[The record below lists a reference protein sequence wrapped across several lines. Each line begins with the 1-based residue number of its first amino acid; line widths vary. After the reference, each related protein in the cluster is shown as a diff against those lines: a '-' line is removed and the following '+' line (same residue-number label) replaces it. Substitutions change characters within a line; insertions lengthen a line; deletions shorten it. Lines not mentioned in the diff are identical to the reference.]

1 MPATVRL
8 TLLLAS
14 AMLVASVFGCSTT
27 PSKPSLMAN
36 MAKGDVTVRQ
46 LRAIDYEYAA
56 HFGQFV
62 AASVLDIVEATD
74 DENVVDSAYQ
84 WRMWAVGQARAAA
97 FDQDPFAGMLELWV
111 LAGQQ
116 RFHFTEGGGK
126 NAFGDQQGRAV
137 ATAEQLEGDI
147 RDLAADVMEAN
158 AFETLSGNVDEWID
172 NHPIE
177 GRLFVRPTARADL
190 AELVSEEKQGGLKAV
205 GNIEQTFSDL
215 NDRISILTV
224 QMPTEARWQAE
235 YLTRSLFEERIAEPA
250 ESIADTMETMES
262 FLGEFEGTLSAQ
274 TAALLDGIQGE
285 RIAVFD
291 AVSEVSKDVL
301 SAIEEERLSVMT
313 ELDAR
318 LTSATGEL
326 DKVGKGL
333 IDHFFVRLIEVLAVV
348 GVVMILTVLLVLVAV
363 RKRRSGDD

>member
-1 MPATVRL
+1 MN
-8 TLLLAS
+8 LLLAS
-14 AMLVASVFGCSTT
+14 SMVVASVFGCSTT

-36 MAKGDVTVRQ
+36 MAKDDITVRQ

-56 HFGQFV
+56 QFGQFV

-74 DENVVDSAYQ
+74 DENVLDSAYQ
-84 WRMWAVGQARAAA
+84 WRMWAVAQARAAA
-97 FDQDPFAGMLELWV
+97 FDQDPFAGMLELWA

-116 RFHFTEGGGK
+116 RLHFTEGGGK

-137 ATAEQLEGDI
+137 ATAEQLESDI
-147 RDLAADVMEAN
+147 RDLAADVMEPN
-158 AFETLSGNVDEWID
+158 AFETLSDNVDKWID

-190 AELVSEEKQGGLKAV
+190 AGLVSEDKQGGLKAV
-205 GNIEQTFSDL
+205 GNIEETFSDL

-274 TAALLDGIQGE
+274 TVALLDGIQGE
-285 RIAVFD
+285 RIAIFD
-291 AVSEVSKDVL
+291 AVSEESKDIL
-301 SAIEEERLSVMT
+301 SAIEEERVSVMT

-348 GVVMILTVLLVLVAV
+348 GVVMILTVLLVLVLV